1 MKIAV
6 TSTGPTL
13 DDEIEARFGRC
24 AYFLIIDPHTM
35 EFEAIPNPNLS
46 LGGDAGPQSAQLMAD
61 KGVPVVL
68 TGNCGPKAIQTF
80 DAAGITVM
88 TGIIGK
94 VRHVVKRF
102 KEGTLSYTAGT
113 SVQRHFGMG
122 TGGGKGMAGRGGGFG
137 ASSGGNCVCPNCGE
151 KASHKLGAPCY
162 EQRCPKCGTAMTR
175 E

>member
-46 LGGDAGPQSAQLMAD
+46 LGGDAGHKSAQLMAD

-88 TGIIGK
+88 TGMIGK

-102 KEGTLSYTAGT
+102 KEGTLSYTTGT

-122 TGGGKGMAGRGGGFG
+122 TGGAKGTGPSDPAL
-137 ASSGGNCVCPNCGE
+137 N
-151 KASHKLGAPCY
+151 Y
-162 EQRCPKCGTAMTR
+162 
-175 E
+175 